1 MNRKTVEKIALL
13 FALFVIGTWA
23 IDALD
28 IAEVTG
34 IWDKARDG
42 ANALVG
48 LYIVLDW
55 LSLRQDARKTGTR

>member
-13 FALFVIGTWA
+13 FALFVLGTWA

-42 ANALVG
+42 ANALLS
-48 LYIVLDW
+48 LYIMTDW
-55 LSLRQDARKTGTR
+55 LFLRQAARKTGTR